1 MVEESFKVVRVDQ
14 THIRD
19 FRSHIAQYFKKTTKR
34 GSETYKVS
42 QYKMFTFSTAH
53 PFDVEVSRTMM
64 GLDRMKFGLL
74 KPNAQLTLPTNQCY
88 RGQLPVQPAK
98 LKDIK
103 NLKKYLKEATRELV
117 DQLTTSD
124 ELVSNDGNSDYE
136 D

>member
-1 MVEESFKVVRVDQ
+1 MVEESFKVVSVDQ

-42 QYKMFTFSTAH
+42 QYKMFIFSTAH
-53 PFDVEVSRTMM
+53 PFDVEVPRTMM

-88 RGQLPVQPAK
+88 RGQLPV
-98 LKDIK
+98 KDIK

-117 DQLTTSD
+117 DQLTTFD
-124 ELVSNDGNSDYE
+124 EVVSNDGNSDYE